1 MARIEAVTPK
11 IESGHSA
18 CWYPLPRQRVFPG
31 RKLGSMFRS
40 AGVDLAVDLGTSITR
55 VHVAGRGVVF
65 AEPTVAAMNV
75 DREVVALGAEA
86 VRLVARTQETLSL
99 TRALTGGTIPDFDL
113 AERVLRY
120 AIERAQSSGR
130 MGHGIGRGLARRMGV
145 VLCVPATISG
155 VERRALALV
164 AEAVGARD
172 VHVIEPT
179 AAAARGIGLPLDDA
193 VPSMIAVLGAGVTE
207 VAVLTSG
214 GAVAASSVRVGGDA
228 LDAAIVAWLRAKHS
242 LIVGD
247 RTAEGVKTS
256 IGTAWPATEEVSVEV
271 RGRDIAS
278 GLPQLV
284 TVTSQE
290 IRGAMAEPIAQIA
303 GTVQATV
310 NRCPPEVRAE
320 LAQHGLVLAGGGALL
335 TGLAQRLRSDLT
347 MPVTVADQPLE
358 AVVLGAANT
367 QRGAITG

>member
-1 MARIEAVTPK
+1 MF
-11 IESGHSA
+11 SSA
-18 CWYPLPRQRVFPG
+18 
-31 RKLGSMFRS
+31 S
-40 AGVDLAVDLGTSITR
+40 VDLAVDLGTSMTR

-86 VRLVARTQETLSL
+86 VRLVAATQETLSL
-99 TRALTGGTIPDFDL
+99 TRALTGGTIPDFDV

-130 MGHGIGRGLARRMGV
+130 LGRGLGRRTGV
-145 VLCVPATISG
+145 VLCVAATISG

-193 VPSMIAVLGAGVTE
+193 VPSMIAVLGAGVSE

-228 LDAAIVAWLRAKHS
+228 LDAAIVAWLRVKHS

-290 IRGAMAEPIAQIA
+290 IRSAMAEPIAEIA

-310 NRCPPEVRAE
+310 DRCPPEVRAD

-347 MPVTVADQPLE
+347 MPVTVAEQPLDV
-358 AVVLGAANT
+358 VVLGAANV
-367 QRGAITG
+367 QRGAITE